1 MHYSQLHHQL
11 SVVFARWLS
20 TVLLSNLSYYL
31 FIVSSSGGPCV
42 SKHCFTDICVYKV
55 AYLEH
60 ILKEVYLSEPLRA
73 AVASYTLI
81 SDLEQKVSDS
91 SKGSS
96 KDTGI
101 QKELCLESWV
111 A

>member
-1 MHYSQLHHQL
+1 MAVDCSPFQSQL
-11 SVVFARWLS
+11 
-20 TVLLSNLSYYL
+20 L

-55 AYLEH
+55 AYLEY

-111 A
+111 AQND